1 MTTLVIYHSADLD
14 GLCSREIAKRALGD
28 TATYLG
34 WDYGQPVP
42 NLVPYDIVYLIDIS
56 LPRAAMAL
64 HARQIIWI
72 DHHKSAIEDM
82 KDIQIG
88 GYRIDGVAACRL
100 AWQWFFGDKK
110 ATKTDYVER
119 KVIEPYAVQM
129 LGEHDIWNHSQP
141 STLPFQYGMQ
151 GTENPD
157 WNKLLTVEPLPQDGT
172 LRENLSVSMQYLY
185 NKIEDGRAIAQYLG
199 ITQAQLANES
209 GYDADFEGLKFRVL
223 NTPQK
228 GSMQFDASVKEH
240 HDGCLRYY
248 WNGET
253 WGCSLYG
260 VAHKKDVDL
269 SIIAKKYGGGG
280 HKSACGCT
288 FKTLPK
294 ELGGL
299 SS

>member
-1 MTTLVIYHSADLD
+1 MKTLVIYHSADLD

-64 HARQIIWI
+64 YARQIIWI

-119 KVIEPYAVQM
+119 KVVEPYAVQL
-129 LGEHDIWNHSQP
+129 LGEHDIWNHTNP
-141 STLPFQYGMQ
+141 DTLPFQYGMQ
-151 GTENPD
+151 SDESPD
-157 WNKLLTVEPLPQDGT
+157 WKKLFETTNPAGWTVSDMATGKKILDEKLVQG
-172 LRENLSVSMQYLY
+172 RVIAKYL
-185 NKIEDGRAIAQYLG
+185 KV
-199 ITQAQLANES
+199 TQAQLANEA

-228 GSMQFDASVKEH
+228 GSMQFDASIKEH

-269 SIIAKKYGGGG
+269 SVIAKKYGGGG